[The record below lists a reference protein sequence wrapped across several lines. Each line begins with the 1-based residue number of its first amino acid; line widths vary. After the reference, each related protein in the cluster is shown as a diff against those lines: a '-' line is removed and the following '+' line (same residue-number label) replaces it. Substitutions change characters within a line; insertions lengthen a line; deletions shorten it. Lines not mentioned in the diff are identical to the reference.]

1 MRTSTLATF
10 DVVRTVPETVSPE
23 CTVVSLT
30 ATDMICGGASEGRR
44 GIAGG
49 LRGAVTG
56 TAVSTGGGVAVA
68 PTVGVAAGAWPV
80 GVAGGCEAGVEPG
93 DAGVAG
99 AEVAVAGATGGGAVA
114 AAGPL
119 LVDEV

>member
-44 GIAGG
+44 GIATG

-56 TAVSTGGGVAVA
+56 TAVSTGVGVAVA
-68 PTVGVAAGAWPV
+68 LIAGVAAGAWPV
-80 GVAGGCEAGVEPG
+80 GVARDCEAGVEPG

-99 AEVAVAGATGGGAVA
+99 AEIAVAVTTGGVAVAADCGW
-114 AAGPL
+114 